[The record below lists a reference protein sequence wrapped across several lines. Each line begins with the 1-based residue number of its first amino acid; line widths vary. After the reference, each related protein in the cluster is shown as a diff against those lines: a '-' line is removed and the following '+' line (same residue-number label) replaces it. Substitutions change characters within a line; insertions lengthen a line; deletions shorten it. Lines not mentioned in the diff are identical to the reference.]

1 LSQKLTQFQK
11 TNPSN
16 EMNGKRVSTLISDV
30 LKSPKVTFKV
40 NKQINQISK
49 FFSTNPQQMGLMN
62 SFLKAS
68 VSNSK
73 QLSKLFL
80 ILSKIKLAVS
90 SQYFIQYGLK
100 STIKENV
107 LVALLCAFKW
117 DEENGN
123 MRVLAELVSL
133 AKSNDNLIS
142 SFAKNSMKS
151 FLLKHTRLNEN
162 HFPILKSKLADDD
175 FPYNRSW
182 SGSVGIGG
190 DEIGAQLAAS
200 LFAGTNFDCNHPTF
214 NYEARGEAQFD
225 VSLFGYTA
233 KAVDAVAI
241 YGRANGS
248 PLANQ
253 IYLNVFGDII
263 YDQPIGPID
272 CLNHGADI
280 AHTSPGFDISYTVW
294 ISVIPVTFEASTSLD
309 LDLSYFWQLCPDQ
322 LSASLEIVPTATL
335 AFGGSAEIDL
345 LIVKAGIELTG
356 QLKSSIPPKVELDG
370 SMCEVEFEVDL
381 NVDPT
386 EIQFDAYL
394 DIKSCK
400 FWIFDCHW
408 KKEETYTIFSFTEPS
423 QTTVLYQQSWKI
435 SP

>member
-1 LSQKLTQFQK
+1 
-11 TNPSN
+11 
-16 EMNGKRVSTLISDV
+16 
-30 LKSPKVTFKV
+30 LKS
-40 NKQINQISK
+40 S
-49 FFSTNPQQMGLMN
+49 
-62 SFLKAS
+62 
-68 VSNSK
+68 
-73 QLSKLFL
+73 
-80 ILSKIKLAVS
+80 
-90 SQYFIQYGLK
+90 
-100 STIKENV
+100 IKENV

-162 HFPILKSKLADDD
+162 HFPILKSKLGDDD

-200 LFAGTNFDCNHPTF
+200 LFAGTNFDCNHPTS